1 MNKYKQN
8 YQKKNYKKIYS
19 ENYEVEIDILEKG
32 NELEKDKN
40 ETIKYFENFE
50 KNKFINKE
58 IGKNLETIEKNH
70 NNIINKNN
78 KGDNDIKI
86 NNSIEKNKYIESED
100 EDFGDILRES
110 ITIRESQKII
120 NKGDHN
126 DYNNRFYVNNNI
138 KNNIINK
145 DILNKI
151 NKDGN
156 FVKEKIEIEN
166 LNKDIILNKNEILNN
181 NLIKEKEKI
190 NNNTNRNHLK
200 ENCNY
205 INNIYDEQK
214 ELGLKENNIIHEKSA
229 KIISNINENLH
240 NKENDNKI
248 KNNKITNNFNDLKN
262 RKINNSKTSNNTK
275 IFFELNNKNDLK
287 EEMVVKEKD
296 IILGE
301 GKILRQKK
309 NDKYEKNNIIKE
321 NNIFINCSH
330 KENYKN
336 IFVIENIDKISL
348 NPIENKEIIINKVI
362 KKDCSNK
369 NTNYTVDKKTI
380 NYKNKPKQRAIIRKK
395 PNLELN
401 KKESHIN
408 KGNEEIKEI
417 KEIDIIDLN
426 SKQARIKIINYN
438 ISKYNTLKEIN
449 FLEKIKSF
457 SKERYSLFIKEFQQD
472 IYFMDKSQFE
482 NVFIDEK
489 DLNIKSPLSL
499 IFHYIFNPKTI
510 QAKSNKNFFETIYI
524 NRGDRNYSIEFDEKD
539 LLQAP
544 KFFNDLNY
552 VNNLFNNFN
561 KNDLILFLEEIKN
574 WKKYFIFEQKF
585 TYIIKQFLREKEMNM
600 YDIASVYF
608 ISPLDLIVDYH
619 SYGSKF
625 PMADFFVAITQY
637 RFHCDINFDIKK
649 GNFNFTTSGTVLNT
663 IKVVKKTLLE
673 KTIINESNLTNKN
686 EIQNNIWPHLKE
698 VIKNEDKN
706 NKIIIDNIF
715 ENNMKDNLRNY
726 STEKKREFLDLYESK
741 ENENNN
747 TIYNYLSNDEERK
760 DKLYNINEGIRKK
773 ENSNKYKKNKKRK
786 ILKYGVFSVFFLYI
800 IRIISLV
807 IKDNIS
813 LEAIFY
819 ILIIIVIGFALI
831 KFNLKKKKKKYI

>member
-19 ENYEVEIDILEKG
+19 ENYEVEIDIFEKG
-32 NELEKDKN
+32 KELERHKN

-50 KNKFINKE
+50 KNKFLNKE
-58 IGKNLETIEKNH
+58 IGKNLELIGKNH

-78 KGDNDIKI
+78 EGDSDIKI
-86 NNSIEKNKYIESED
+86 NNSIGKNNKYIESED
-100 EDFGDILRES
+100 EDFKGILRES
-110 ITIRESQKII
+110 ITIRESQNII

-126 DYNNRFYVNNNI
+126 NYKNQFYVNNNI
-138 KNNIINK
+138 KNNIIYK
-145 DILNKI
+145 DILNQI
-151 NKDGN
+151 NKDGD

-166 LNKDIILNKNEILNN
+166 LNKDIILNKNEIFNN

-190 NNNTNRNHLK
+190 NNNTNRNNLK
-200 ENCNY
+200 ENNNY
-205 INNIYDEQK
+205 INNIYGRQK
-214 ELGLKENNIIHEKSA
+214 ELGLKENNIIHEKST
-229 KIISNINENLH
+229 KIISNLNESLH

-262 RKINNSKTSNNTK
+262 RKNNNSTTSNITK

-301 GKILRQKK
+301 GKILRQK
-309 NDKYEKNNIIKE
+309 NDKYENNNIIKE

-336 IFVIENIDKISL
+336 IFVKENIDKISL
-348 NPIENKEIIINKVI
+348 NPIENKEIINNKVI
-362 KKDCSNK
+362 KKDFSNK
-369 NTNYTVDKKTI
+369 NLDYTIDKKAI
-380 NYKNKPKQRAIIRKK
+380 KYKNKPKQRAIIRKK

-408 KGNEEIKEI
+408 KENEGI
-417 KEIDIIDLN
+417 KEIDNIDLN
-426 SKQARIKIINYN
+426 SQQTRIKIINYN

-449 FLEKIKSF
+449 FFEKIKSF

-649 GNFNFTTSGTVLNT
+649 GNFDFTTSGTVLNT

-686 EIQNNIWPHLKE
+686 EIQNNIWPHLTE
-698 VIKNEDKN
+698 VIKKEDKN

-715 ENNMKDNLRNY
+715 ENNMKYNLRNY

-741 ENENNN
+741 ENENHNKKN
-747 TIYNYLSNDEERK
+747 NYLSNDEERK
-760 DKLYNINEGIRKK
+760 DQLYNKNEEIRKK
-773 ENSNKYKKNKKRK
+773 ENSNKYQKNKKRK
-786 ILKYGVFSVFFLYI
+786 ILKYGVFFVFFLYI
-800 IRIISLV
+800 IRIISLM

-813 LEAIFY
+813 LEVIFY
-819 ILIIIVIGFALI
+819 ILIIIIIGFILI
-831 KFNLKKKKKKYI
+831 KFNIKRKKKKK